1 MNRQWL
7 SQWFEG
13 SLWHTSWSC
22 GTSVINP
29 LKSLLPPSLQRSQ
42 SFLRISLMRERT
54 IPVFSV
60 QCVQGCAVPAWH
72 AGGCSV
78 PGTGRAEQWV
88 GRNGPEL
95 LGLQERRICI
105 DPPALTSWLLSWLQY
120 RQTCQAIKH
129 VRTWFCLIIW
139 LPATNKEIFERFSAM
154 PLNIKEVW
162 RPVCAMELG
171 VVD

>member
-1 MNRQWL
+1 
-7 SQWFEG
+7 
-13 SLWHTSWSC
+13 
-22 GTSVINP
+22 
-29 LKSLLPPSLQRSQ
+29 
-42 SFLRISLMRERT
+42 MRERT

-78 PGTGRAEQWV
+78 PGTGHAEQWV

-129 VRTWFCLIIW
+129 VRTWFCLII
-139 LPATNKEIFERFSAM
+139 
-154 PLNIKEVW
+154 
-162 RPVCAMELG
+162 
-171 VVD
+171 